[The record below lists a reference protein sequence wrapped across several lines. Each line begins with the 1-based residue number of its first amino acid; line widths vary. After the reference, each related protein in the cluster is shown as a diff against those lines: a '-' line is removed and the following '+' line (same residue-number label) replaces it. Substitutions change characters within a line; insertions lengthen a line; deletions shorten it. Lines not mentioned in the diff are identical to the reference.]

1 MLRNNLIIAWR
12 NLMRHRLHTV
22 INLAGLSLGMAFCLL
37 AWRFASQEWSFDR
50 FHSKG
55 DRVYRVYVEFMVPE
69 EGLVRYADVINFA
82 FAPEL
87 EALSPQVERTV
98 RLSAARGNDI
108 DDRVVR
114 TTFAGNSAD
123 EEFLLVDPA
132 FFEVFDFPLLLGD
145 EVTAL
150 AERNSV
156 VLSYEMAQRLFGD
169 VNPLGQSLRLAS
181 LATRDVEDFTI
192 TGVAAPVPRT
202 SSIQFNMLLP
212 FDNTELL
219 YHDSPDAWEG
229 TCNAYVLLASGA
241 EPADVAPAFVQ
252 LTRDMAQR
260 DGWEIPEGSPED
272 FSLFRLQP
280 LTDLRSDTSLMSFKD
295 GHGVV
300 EPRDPF
306 ISYVLVS
313 MALAVLLMGCINF
326 VNLAIGRASLRAA
339 EVGVRKAAGA
349 GRGQLMRQFIGEAV
363 VLSVVGLG
371 AGCALAALLLPA
383 FNATF
388 SQELSLGLSEPG
400 MLGAL
405 EALLLL
411 VSLGAGWY
419 PALVLS
425 RLDPLSA
432 IRRNVSMAGIARFSR
447 VLVGVQLAI
456 SVGLITCTLIMYHQ
470 LEHVMARDMGI
481 DQERVIAVHA
491 NALYDL
497 KPDHPFLVEAFLRH
511 SRVASVTM
519 VDEDFLRGTHWRD
532 NRAKTE
538 SGRETKVRP
547 YTVDHNFV
555 ETMNLELIG
564 GRDFSLAQGD
574 KDNLA
579 LISESAAAR
588 LGLADPIGETIEVGR
603 MSRSRG
609 FRPVNGARGGGARII
624 GIVKDFTFESGYEDA
639 PPGLLLLNPHLGR
652 RYYKGNLTFMY
663 QVDLMFV
670 RVKPGDMQ
678 EVVQYMQETWSSI
691 VDHADFHFS
700 FLQQDLEAAYRDE
713 LRWRRLI
720 TWAALGAVFISVLG
734 AFALT
739 ALAAG
744 RRTKEIGIRK
754 ALGASVFGI
763 TALMTR
769 EFACLALI
777 GALVAWPLSW
787 WWMRDWLNGFAFRID
802 LAAWHFAAGAAIT
815 LVAVLISS
823 GHQAYKAAK
832 ADPIEALRYE

>member
-22 INLAGLSLGMAFCLL
+22 INLAGLGLGMAFCLL
-37 AWRFASQEWSFDR
+37 SWRFASQEWSFDR
-50 FHSKG
+50 FHSNA
-55 DRVYRVYVEFMVPE
+55 DRIYRVYVEAMDPE
-69 EGLVRYADVINFA
+69 EGLVRYADVIDFA

-87 EALSPQVERTV
+87 EALSPHVERTV

-114 TTFAGNSAD
+114 TTFEGSSRD

-132 FFEVFDFPLLLGD
+132 FFEIFDFPLLLGD
-145 EVTAL
+145 EATAL

-156 VLSYEMAQRLFGD
+156 VLSYEMAQRLFED
-169 VNPLGQSLRLAS
+169 VDPLGQSLRLAS
-181 LATRDVEDFTI
+181 LATLDVEDFTI

-219 YHDSPDAWEG
+219 YHRSPNEWEG
-229 TCNAYVLLASGA
+229 TCNAYVLLAPDA
-241 EPADVAPAFVQ
+241 DPADVAPAFVQ

-272 FSLFRLQP
+272 FSLFRLQS

-300 EPRDPF
+300 ESRDPLV
-306 ISYVLVS
+306 SYVLVS

-349 GRGQLMRQFIGEAV
+349 GRGQLMRQFIGEVV
-363 VLSVVGLG
+363 VLSVVGLS

-383 FNATF
+383 FNTTF

-405 EALLLL
+405 GALLLL

-456 SVGLITCTLIMYHQ
+456 SVGLITCTLVMYHQ

-481 DQERVIAVHA
+481 DQERVIAVHTK
-491 NALYDL
+491 ALYDL
-497 KPDHPFLVEAFLRH
+497 KPHHPFLVEAFLRH
-511 SRVASVTM
+511 SRVASVAM
-519 VDEDFLRGTHWRD
+519 VDEDFLQDTHWSD
-532 NRAKTE
+532 YQAKTE
-538 SGRETKVRP
+538 SGRETTVRP

-555 ETMNLELIG
+555 ETMKLELIG

-574 KDNLA
+574 KKNLA

-609 FRPVNGARGGGARII
+609 FRPVSGARGGGALII

-639 PPGLLLLNPHLGR
+639 PPGLLLLNPHLGWPSH
-652 RYYKGNLTFMY
+652 YS
-663 QVDLMFV
+663 VDLMLV

-678 EVVQYMQETWSSI
+678 EVVQYMQESWDSI
-691 VDHADFHFS
+691 VDHADFNFS
-700 FLQQDLEAAYRDE
+700 FLQQDIEAAYRDE

-720 TWAALGAVFISVLG
+720 TWAAVGAVFISALG

-754 ALGASVFGI
+754 ALGASVFGLTTLI
-763 TALMTR
+763 TR

-802 LAAWHFAAGAAIT
+802 LAAWHFAAGAAIA
-815 LVAVLISS
+815 LVAVLVSS

-832 ADPIEALRYE
+832 ADPVEALRYE